1 MGAPSVDRI
10 RALHFAP
17 CSRSPLVEVLV
28 VVEALIKFAPSP
40 DTAHDQMDIAVS
52 AGTTQGIRTKC
63 PFAAV
68 HESESGTERKSV
80 RAAGAGPQLSGKR

>member
-28 VVEALIKFAPSP
+28 VVEALIKFAPQSGYSTRSNGHRGFGRNDP
-40 DTAHDQMDIAVS
+40 RYSNQMPVRCS
-52 AGTTQGIRTKC
+52 A
-63 PFAAV
+63 
-68 HESESGTERKSV
+68 
-80 RAAGAGPQLSGKR
+80 